1 MSSIKRGSKEFY
13 EVVKSFEMS
22 LKAAPIYVG
31 SDLSKVTKEEM
42 ETTPAHYFYNNGN
55 INNLFWM
62 FMSGYV
68 AAKMEYMN

>member
-13 EVVKSFEMS
+13 DVVQSFENS
-22 LKAAPIYVG
+22 LKTAPIYTG

-42 ETTPAHYFYNNGN
+42 ESTPAHYFYNNGN
-55 INNLFWM
+55 VNNLFWM

-68 AAKMEYMN
+68 AAKQEYMQ